1 MRTLKV
7 ILRARELTPALVLAS
22 LLAASSAYADP
33 IDDVVKATMAK
44 EHIPG
49 VAVGVI
55 KDGKLVVAR
64 GYGTADLEA
73 DEPVVPETEF
83 LIASMSKQFCAE
95 SILLLAAEGKLSIDD
110 PISKYVEGTPE
121 SWSKITLRNLL
132 SHQSGIHDI
141 VSVEGFSFLDP
152 TWTPRRILAKLS
164 PLPLDFDPGDRFF
177 YSNWNYY
184 LLGWT
189 VEKVSGMSLAEF
201 ARKRI
206 FEPVGMTHTRYSR
219 YADLVPRRARAYL
232 WHEGTQTY
240 TNEWAGRPP
249 AADGSGA
256 VITTLA
262 DWAKYDASL
271 DAGSPISKAIQTQM
285 GTGVPF
291 NSGVRSKYGFGWY
304 DDGDGAVHHTGGSYG
319 FSTVFIRD
327 PKRHVT
333 VVVFRNAKGGPVL
346 EMGRDI
352 MAAYDLTRQPARS
365 GGAASGRQAG

>member
-1 MRTLKV
+1 M
-7 ILRARELTPALVLAS
+7 S
-22 LLAASSAYADP
+22 LCFQGIFRFACADA
-33 IDDVVKATMAK
+33 IDDIVKAAMAK

-55 KDGKLVVAR
+55 RDGKLVVAR

-110 PISKYVEGTPE
+110 PVSKYVEGTPE

-132 SHQSGIHDI
+132 SHQSGIPDI
-141 VSVEGFSFLDP
+141 VSVDGFSFLDP
-152 TWTPRRILAKLS
+152 TWTQRRILAKLA
-164 PLPLDFDPGDRFF
+164 PLPLDFAPGDRFF
-177 YSNWNYY
+177 YSNSNYY

-189 VEKVSGMSLAEF
+189 VERVGGMSLAEF

-206 FEPVGMTHTRYSR
+206 FEPAGMVHTRYSR
-219 YADLVPRRARAYL
+219 YADLVPKRARAYL
-232 WHEGTQTY
+232 WHEASGTY

-262 DWAKYDASL
+262 DWARYDASL
-271 DAGSPISKAIQTQM
+271 DAGFPIPKAIQAQM
-285 GTGVPF
+285 ATGAPF
-291 NSGVRSKYGFGWY
+291 NDGKRSKYGFGWY
-304 DDGDGAVHHTGGSYG
+304 DDGGGAVHHTGGSYG
-319 FSTVFIRD
+319 FSTVFLRD
-327 PKRHVT
+327 PKRHLT

-346 EMGRDI
+346 EMGRAI
-352 MAAYDLTRQPARS
+352 MAAYLYTGTPAGSR
-365 GGAASGRQAG
+365 